1 MLALL
6 EKATSD
12 LFKLSFEEILN
23 HFRVL
28 PFKVN
33 VDALIERS
41 FSVTLKN
48 RWIEKYFN
56 EQKLQQNQEQILK
69 ETLDKS

>member
-1 MLALL
+1 MLDLL

-12 LFKLSFEEILN
+12 LLKLSFEEILN
-23 HFRVL
+23 YLKVL

-48 RWIEKYFN
+48 I
-56 EQKLQQNQEQILK
+56 
-69 ETLDKS
+69 